1 MPHSSVIFLSANW
14 NKVHCRFMTRKVR
27 IILLTAGLLLL
38 VQAIVLPAMAQRTIS
53 GTVRYAKG
61 GETVAGA
68 NVIFQSPDGKTVYGF
83 DITGADGKFLFEC
96 NSSADSVRI
105 MVTGF
110 NLKSTFRTVPLP
122 TEELDFHVEFEAT
135 TLQEVVVRAE
145 PVRRRSDTLSYIV
158 SAYADSLVDRSIGDV
173 LKKMPGIDVSASGQ
187 IRYNN
192 RPINKFYIE
201 GLDLMGGRYG
211 VVVNNVRAKDVAR
224 VEVMENHQPI
234 RAMEGLEYSP
244 DAAINLRLKSLAKGS
259 LISTIQLGAG
269 YKPWLWN
276 GELALM
282 YFTGKWQ
289 TMTTYKTNNAGQD
302 VTSELESFYDRLEE
316 EYSSLSVHKPATPDT
331 DLERYMDNE
340 THAVSVSN
348 IFKLSEDS
356 DHTLN
361 LNVMYLRD
369 RQRFNSSSLTTYY
382 LPEESPLEID
392 EVTSATEITDETEI
406 KVKYNRNDKNV
417 YLSEQ
422 LSFGARWDN
431 NFGRV
436 INGTETVNQ
445 RFGMRQLRSQN
456 DLRFT
461 KVLNGD
467 IRLNFTSR
475 IYASELPSNLRVSPV
490 LYPGIFGYDAQKALQ
505 EMSSR
510 KLSTNNNVFVIKTFP
525 KAGIDLHAAMG
536 FSADMQEM
544 TSSLY
549 EPVPSSADGKTVPDS
564 LRNDTDC
571 RRFDVRANLGMTYR
585 LRDFRISAGISP
597 VFSNVSSVDHIPGHD
612 RHRDKVFLNPHIG
625 LDWKMTP
632 NLSFL
637 ASGSLTGNIGTAS
650 NIYSG
655 YIMTDYRLIGN
666 RDGRIFEGSHQ
677 NYSAELRYADAL
689 LSLFGSV
696 KAYYRRNDSNLMYGT
711 EYSGSLSRV
720 QTYDIENT
728 SQGWGIEG
736 RIEKRFNAI
745 STTIGIPAGYRRNL
759 MDVLRQGTIMN
770 TAIWSFP
777 VGLEVSSRLA
787 TNAFL
792 EYKAKYVRS
801 GSKIL
806 GDGGN
811 EGMQALKAINAL
823 HQRLS
828 FNFVFFKRL
837 TFNVCGD
844 HYFNDTISS
853 GSRNM
858 FFLDASLKLKA
869 KKFEYILEGRN
880 LLNNSFYN
888 QRMWSDITNFQYN
901 YHLRPVSVLF
911 KIRFSLGA

>member
-1 MPHSSVIFLSANW
+1 MDGKTLI
-14 NKVHCRFMTRKVR
+14 M
-27 IILLTAGLLLL
+27 LLTAGLLLL
-38 VQAIVLPAMAQRTIS
+38 VQAIVLPAIAQTTIC
-53 GTVRYAKG
+53 GTVRYAQSC
-61 GETVAGA
+61 ETVAGA
-68 NVIFQSPDGKTVYGF
+68 NVIFQTPDGMTLYGF
-83 DITGADGKFLFEC
+83 DITGADGEFLFKS
-96 NSSADSVRI
+96 NDIQADSVKI

-110 NLKSTFRTVPLP
+110 NMKKTVRIISLP
-122 TEELDFHVEFEAT
+122 TETLDFQVEFEET
-135 TLQEVVVRAE
+135 TLKEAMVRAE

-158 SAYADSLVDRSIGDV
+158 NAYADSLVDRSIGDV
-173 LKKMPGIDVSASGQ
+173 MKKMPGIDVSASGQ

-211 VVVNNVRAKDVAR
+211 VAVNNVRAKDIVR

-244 DAAINLRLKSLAKGS
+244 DAAINLRLKNSAKGS
-259 LISTIQLGAG
+259 LISTIQLGTG

-276 GELALM
+276 GELAMM

-302 VTSELESFYDRLEE
+302 VTSELESLYDRLEE

-331 DLERYMDNE
+331 DRERYMDNE

-369 RQRFNSSSLTTYY
+369 RQRFNSNSLTTYY
-382 LPEESPLEID
+382 LPGGSPLEID
-392 EVTSATEITDETEI
+392 EVTSATETTDETEF

-422 LSFGARWDN
+422 LSFGAKWDD
-431 NFGRV
+431 NFGTV
-436 INGTETVNQ
+436 INDTETVDQ
-445 RFGMRQLRSQN
+445 RFCMRQLRSQN

-475 IYASELPSNLRVSPV
+475 IYASELPSNLRVNPV
-490 LYPGIFGYDAQKALQ
+490 LYPEIFGYDAHEALQ
-505 EMSSR
+505 EMSNR

-525 KAGIDLHAAMG
+525 KAGIDLHASIG
-536 FSADMQEM
+536 FSADLQEM

-549 EPVPSSADGKTVPDS
+549 EPAPASADGKTVPDS

-571 RRFDVRANLGMTYR
+571 HRFDVRVNLGMTYR
-585 LRDFRISAGISP
+585 LPNFSISTGISP
-597 VFSNVSSVDHIPGHD
+597 IYSNVSSNDLISRYD
-612 RHRDKVFLNPHIG
+612 RHRDKVFINPHIG
-625 LDWKMTP
+625 LDWEITP

-637 ASGSLTGNIGTAS
+637 ASGSLIGNIGAAS

-655 YIMTDYRLIGN
+655 YIMTDYRQIGS
-666 RDGRIFEGSHQ
+666 RDGKIAEGLYQ

-696 KAYYRRNDSNLMYGT
+696 KVDYRRNDSNLMYGT
-711 EYSGSLSRV
+711 EYFGSLSRV
-720 QTYDIENT
+720 QTYDIDNT

-745 STTIGIPAGYRRNL
+745 STTVGIPVGYRRNL
-759 MDVLRQGTIMN
+759 MDVLRQGIIMN
-770 TAIWSFP
+770 TATWSLP

-792 EYKAKYVRS
+792 EYEAKYVRS
-801 GSKIL
+801 GSKIFG
-806 GDGGN
+806 GDGN
-811 EGMQALKAINAL
+811 EGMQSLKAINAL
-823 HQRLS
+823 HQRLG

-844 HYFNDTISS
+844 HYFNDAISS

-888 QRMWSDITNFQYN
+888 QRMWSDITNYQYN
-901 YHLRPVSVLF
+901 YLLRPVSVMF
-911 KIRFSLGA
+911 KIRFSLGS

>member
-1 MPHSSVIFLSANW
+1 M
-14 NKVHCRFMTRKVR
+14 
-27 IILLTAGLLLL
+27 LLTAGLLLL

-68 NVIFQSPDGKTVYGF
+68 NVIFQTPDGKTVYGF

-96 NSSADSVRI
+96 SSSADSVRI

-110 NLKSTFRTVPLP
+110 NLKNTSRTVPLP
-122 TEELDFHVEFEAT
+122 AGALDFQVEFEET
-135 TLQEVVVRAE
+135 TLKEVVVKAK
-145 PVRRRSDTLSYIV
+145 PVKRRGDTLSYFV

-173 LKKMPGIDVSASGQ
+173 MRKMPGIDVSEAGQ

-211 VVVNNVRAKDVAR
+211 VAVNNVRAKDIVR

-244 DAAINLRLKSLAKGS
+244 DAAINLRLKNSAKGS

-276 GELALM
+276 GELAMM

-316 EYSSLSVHKPATPDT
+316 EYSSLSIHKPATPDT
-331 DLERYMDNE
+331 DRERYMDNE

-369 RQRFNSSSLTTYY
+369 RQRFNSNSLTTYY
-382 LPEESPLEID
+382 LPGGSLLEID
-392 EVTSATEITDETEI
+392 EATSATETTDETEF

-422 LSFGARWDN
+422 LSLGAKWDD
-431 NFGRV
+431 NFGSV
-436 INGTETVNQ
+436 TNGMETVDQ

-475 IYASELPSNLRVSPV
+475 VYASELPSNLRVNPV
-490 LYPGIFGYDAQKALQ
+490 LYPEIFGYEAQEALQ
-505 EMSSR
+505 EMSNR

-525 KAGIDLHAAMG
+525 KVGIDLHASTG
-536 FSADMQEM
+536 VSTDIQEM

-549 EPVPSSADGKTVPDS
+549 EPVPASADGKTVPDS
-564 LRNDTDC
+564 LRNDMDC
-571 RRFDVRANLGMTYR
+571 HRFDVQANLGMTYR
-585 LRDFRISAGISP
+585 LRDFSVSTGISS
-597 VFSNVSSVDHIPGHD
+597 VYSNVSSDDHISGHD
-612 RHRDKVFLNPHIG
+612 RHRDKVFFNPHVG
-625 LDWKMTP
+625 LDWEITP

-637 ASGSLTGNIGTAS
+637 VLGSLIGNIGAAS

-655 YIMTDYRLIGN
+655 HIMTDYRLIGS
-666 RDGRIFEGSHQ
+666 RDGKISEGSHQ

-696 KAYYRRNDSNLMYGT
+696 KVDYRRNDSNLMYGT
-711 EYSGSLSRV
+711 EYFGSLSRV
-720 QTYDIENT
+720 RTYDIEST

-736 RIEKRFNAI
+736 KIEKRFNAI

-759 MDVLRQGTIMN
+759 MNVLRQGIIMN
-770 TAIWSFP
+770 TATWSLP
-777 VGLEVSSRLA
+777 LGLEVSSRLA

-792 EYKAKYVRS
+792 EYKGKYVRS

-806 GDGGN
+806 GGGGN
-811 EGMQALKAINAL
+811 EGIETLKAINAL
-823 HQRLS
+823 HQRLG
-828 FNFVFFKRL
+828 FNFVFFKCL
-837 TFNVCGD
+837 TFNICGE
-844 HYFNDTISS
+844 HYLNDAISS

-858 FFLDASLKLKA
+858 FFLDASLKLKS

-880 LLNNSFYN
+880 LLNNAFYN
-888 QRMWSDITNFQYN
+888 QRTWSDITNSQYN
-901 YHLRPVSVLF
+901 YHLRPVSVMF
-911 KIRFSLGA
+911 KIRFNLGA